1 MMRKLL
7 SMGIFLIIIVILTGC
22 GKADNYYKN
31 GKKSFENASYE
42 KAALSFEKA
51 IKKNPNKA
59 EYLIDYGMTLI
70 ALGKYEDSIKQF
82 DLAYMDKDLKIVR
95 ENNKRVYRGKGIAYY
110 HIQQYQKAVTEF
122 EKAIDVREL
131 LKLNE
136 DILYYMG
143 SSLIAVGSYD
153 KAIDVYTTI
162 LTEDSKNA
170 SAYGNRAFCYRNKN
184 EFEKSLTDYN
194 KAIKIDSKDYYSYFG
209 KYFLLLDMGD
219 DAGALEVLKE
229 AAKIKDE
236 TTEGKYNKAKVSYFL
251 GDYETALA
259 ELNKAFTNGF
269 TEAYYYI
276 GEIYRQN
283 KDYPNAIYYYENYI
297 KSGSINSPNVYNQI
311 ASCLMKEGN
320 SEDAIEYLELGLS
333 YNQVDTLQ
341 ILKKNEII
349 AYENLGKYDLAKE
362 KLTDYVKNYPDDDKA
377 LREVTFVD
385 TRLNDMSAE

>member
-1 MMRKLL
+1 MRKLL
-7 SMGIFLIIIVILTGC
+7 SMGIFLIIIVFLTGC

-31 GKKSFENASYE
+31 GKKSFENGSYE

-82 DLAYMDKDLKIVR
+82 DLAYMDKNLKIVR

-122 EKAIDVREL
+122 EKAVDISEL
-131 LKLNE
+131 PKLNE

-143 SSLIAVGSYD
+143 SSLIAIGSYD

-162 LTEDSKNA
+162 LTEDDKNA
-170 SAYGNRAFCYRNKN
+170 SAYSNRAFCYRNKN

-194 KAIKIDSKDYYSYFG
+194 KAIKVDSKDYYSYYG

-219 DAGALEVLKE
+219 DAGALEVLNE

-236 TTEGKYNKAKVSYFL
+236 TTEGEYNKAKVSYFL

-259 ELNKAFTNGF
+259 ELNKGFTNGF

-276 GEIYRQN
+276 GEIYRHN

-311 ASCLMKEGN
+311 ASCLMKNGN

-333 YNQVDTLQ
+333 YNQADTLQ

-362 KLTDYVKNYPDDDKA
+362 KLTDYLKNYPDDDKA